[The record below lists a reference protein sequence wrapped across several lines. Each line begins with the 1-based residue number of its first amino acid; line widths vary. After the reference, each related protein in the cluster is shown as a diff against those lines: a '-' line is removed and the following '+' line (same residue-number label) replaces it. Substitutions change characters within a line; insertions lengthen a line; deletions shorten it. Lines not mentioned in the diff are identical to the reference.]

1 MSIVQTIKAAVSLD
15 SDELTRL
22 AKRRELKRQLTRR
35 KCIEQDLLRL
45 RSEAAGVENRIA
57 NLTANHE
64 AEVAALRTEMD
75 ALIEQMADAP
85 SEKLSAKRAG
95 LQQQIVDKTKSVEKA
110 VADARREAAAVHK
123 LMGPL
128 QESLREL
135 PIAFVLAHDDVANP
149 ELLVRLFVAKRRV
162 KFAEARLEDAKR
174 WLTAAD
180 NAFLTAG
187 QPVGK
192 IDRGPYFDP
201 TPSPVDKSVVRQATR
216 RQSRWQA
223 EIAAAETE
231 LAEALAESKAIHQ
244 QMIEE

>member
-1 MSIVQTIKAAVSLD
+1 MSVLGTLKAAATLD
-15 SDELTRL
+15 TDELTRL

-45 RSEAAGVENRIA
+45 RSETAGVENRIA

-110 VADARREAAAVHK
+110 VADARREAVAIRK
-123 LMGPL
+123 LMKPL
-128 QESLREL
+128 QDQLSDL
-135 PIAFVLAHDDVANP
+135 PIPFALAHDDVANP
-149 ELLVRLFVAKRRV
+149 ELVVRLFVAKRRV
-162 KFAEARLEDAKR
+162 KFAEARLEDAKH

-180 NAFLTAG
+180 NAFLTSG
-187 QPVGK
+187 RPVGR
-192 IDRGPYFDP
+192 IDHGPFFDP
-201 TPSPVDKSVVRQATR
+201 SPGPVDKSAVRQATR

-223 EIAAAETE
+223 EIAAAENE
-231 LAEALAESKAIHQ
+231 LAEALAETKAIHQ